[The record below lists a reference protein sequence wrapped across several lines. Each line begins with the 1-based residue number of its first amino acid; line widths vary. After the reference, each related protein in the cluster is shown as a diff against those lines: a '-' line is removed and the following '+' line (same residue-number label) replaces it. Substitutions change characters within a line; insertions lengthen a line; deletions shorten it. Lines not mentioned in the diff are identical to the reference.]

1 MAGGGRSGRP
11 IDPQDRLTT
20 IDHGVRGAASEA
32 VLEPPGGTKNKYA
45 SLSLSLSLS
54 LSRQMMLGTIGN
66 RTPDLSLTFYS
77 LILCAPV
84 HFWAPTFKWGIS
96 LANVADF
103 QSPIEKVS
111 VPQQCGKGRCET
123 QI

>member
-1 MAGGGRSGRP
+1 MAS
-11 IDPQDRLTT
+11 
-20 IDHGVRGAASEA
+20 AAQQAKQFWNHPAGPKTST
-32 VLEPPGGTKNKYA
+32 P
-45 SLSLSLSLS
+45 LSLS

>member
-1 MAGGGRSGRP
+1 MAS
-11 IDPQDRLTT
+11 
-20 IDHGVRGAASEA
+20 AAQQAKQFWNHPAGPKTS
-32 VLEPPGGTKNKYA
+32 TFFW
-45 SLSLSLSLS
+45 SLSLSLS
-54 LSRQMMLGTIGN
+54 LSRQVMSGTIGN

-77 LILCAPV
+77 LIFCASV

>member
-1 MAGGGRSGRP
+1 MMV
-11 IDPQDRLTT
+11 L
-20 IDHGVRGAASEA
+20 GAAIIEQRMRQH
-32 VLEPPGGTKNKYA
+32 
-45 SLSLSLSLS
+45 
-54 LSRQMMLGTIGN
+54 RQMMLGTIGN

-111 VPQQCGKGRCET
+111 VPQQCGKGRCENSDLKSNR
-123 QI
+123 

>member
-1 MAGGGRSGRP
+1 
-11 IDPQDRLTT
+11 
-20 IDHGVRGAASEA
+20 
-32 VLEPPGGTKNKYA
+32 
-45 SLSLSLSLS
+45 
-54 LSRQMMLGTIGN
+54 MMLGTIGN
-66 RTPDLSLTFYS
+66 RTPDLSLTFHS